1 MTIQINVKNPDNL
14 KKGDLLVFDGEKFDV
29 ITKDDIIRELK
40 KEVELLRQEVESS
53 VLVVKNTK
61 NAIKLRQ
68 QRFLKAF
75 VKGE

>member
-1 MTIQINVKNPDNL
+1 MVIQINVKNPDNL

-29 ITKDDIIRELK
+29 ITKDDIVSELK

-68 QRFLKAF
+68 HRFLKAF